1 MDTSK
6 SKLQITSGKSSKVK
20 LGASTSSK
28 TPPSPLMPKKD
39 YKKKASQAADF
50 GNTGFGQTG
59 LTGES

>member
-6 SKLQITSGKSSKVK
+6 SKLQITSKTPKVK

-28 TPPSPLMPKKD
+28 TSPSPLAPKKD